1 MDKTPTEVLCI
12 IMAKLAETKDRRNI
26 IALKALRLCN
36 HKLNGVSTRYL
47 FAEIRLEYTEASHR
61 KMLLLAQ
68 DPIFHLYVRK
78 LSIVS
83 KAIPG
88 PLLLQPE
95 FESWI
100 KGTTPD
106 TLDELESNEWE
117 CDIERSKMFDP
128 HYFDDIY
135 AEYVELYRRQ
145 GLFRKSAEVM
155 LMIAASR
162 FPHLE
167 GLVSGTHRRFFNQNH
182 LVTTLPCH
190 KKHVALRWKATISR
204 NVLELDQMSMVLRAL
219 ESCCPKSGA
228 LIDASPILQ
237 GFGTWTVA
245 LLRGPEH
252 SAIVRNSLANIVKFD
267 LPFDT
272 NHPGVVLTGPAR
284 TRLSLITRWMSRLEQ
299 ISYTAYGIPR
309 DWIPAISDYIGN
321 NTWSNLTTLEIGR
334 WYVQSSELSTM
345 FQRHR
350 STLRFVSLMD
360 IFMVHGS
367 WEEVFAELQG
377 GELRR
382 LKLRHLGSAGKI
394 TLCDCDQV
402 LEEDLPM
409 SHPVYRY
416 VFLNEPWI
424 GMGYTEACLRFQEL
438 FQ

>member
-1 MDKTPTEVLCI
+1 MEKTPTEVFCI
-12 IMAKLAETKDRRNI
+12 IMAKLAGTSDRRNVN
-26 IALKALRLCN
+26 ALKSLRLCN
-36 HKLNGVSTRYL
+36 HKLNGVSTKYL
-47 FAEIRLEYTEASHR
+47 FAEIRLEHTEASHR
-61 KMLLLAQ
+61 KMLSLAL
-68 DPIFHLYVRK
+68 DPMLHLYVRK
-78 LSIVS
+78 LSIVA

-88 PLLLQPE
+88 PLLSQSE

-106 TLDELESNEWE
+106 TLDKLES
-117 CDIERSKMFDP
+117 DIECSTMFDP

-135 AEYVELYRRQ
+135 AEYVRLYRRQ
-145 GLFRKSAEVM
+145 GEFLEKAEVM

-182 LVTTLPCH
+182 LVTTLPCD
-190 KKHVALRWKATISR
+190 KKHVALKWKATISR

-219 ESCCPKSGA
+219 ERGCPKSGA
-228 LIDASPILQ
+228 QIDASPILQ
-237 GFGTWTVA
+237 GFGTWTAA

-252 SAIVRNSLANIVKFD
+252 SAIVRNSLVNMVKFD
-267 LPFDT
+267 LAFDT
-272 NHPGVVLTGPAR
+272 NHPGVVLTALAR
-284 TRLSLITRWMSRLEQ
+284 SRLSLITGWMSKLEQ
-299 ISYTAYGIPR
+299 LSYTAYGIPQN
-309 DWIPAISDYIGN
+309 WNPAISDYIGN

-334 WYVQSSELSTM
+334 WYVHSSELSNM

-360 IFMVHGS
+360 IFMIRGS
-367 WEEVFAELQG
+367 WEQVFAELQG

-382 LKLRHLGSAGKI
+382 LKLRHLGLAGEV

-409 SHPVYRY
+409 LHPVYRY
-416 VFLNEPWI
+416 VFMNGPWI
-424 GMGYTEACLRFQEL
+424 GMGYTPACARFEQL
-438 FQ
+438 FRS